1 MSSRWRQTTPEELAG
16 WLSGAAMPW
25 GIAGGWALDLWR
37 GSVSRPHSDIE
48 ISCFLADLPALLP
61 LLSSFEIAIARNKQL
76 TPYAPGTALP
86 APPFSLWLRRHGE
99 TLWDFEIVAEAQ
111 LDGRWAYRREA
122 SVQRPL
128 SAVFTRTTSGWP
140 IIAPEIQLLYKCK
153 QPRDKD
159 LVDLARYV
167 PALDE
172 AARLWLRSAVA
183 AAHPEFLPMLLD
195 IEATL
200 SFEALAARNNGT
212 PQ

>member
-1 MSSRWRQTTPEELAG
+1 M
-16 WLSGAAMPW
+16 
-25 GIAGGWALDLWR
+25 ALDLWQ

-61 LLSSFEIAIARNKQL
+61 LLGRFEIAIARNKQL
-76 TPYAPGTALP
+76 TTYEPGAGLP

-111 LDGRWAYRREA
+111 LDGQWVYRRDPSVRRALA
-122 SVQRPL
+122 SV
-128 SAVFTRTTSGWP
+128 FIRTAAGCS

-159 LVDLARYV
+159 LLDLARYV
-167 PALDE
+167 PRLDA

-183 AAHPEFLPMLLD
+183 AAHPEFLPTLLD
-195 IEATL
+195 IEAHG
-200 SFEALAARNNGT
+200 ARNDGT
-212 PQ
+212 SR